1 MTKNLII
8 KVISGAADIAEK
20 CAVLEWV
27 HKDKNNLK
35 YFIELKELWICQHLP
50 EEGAGPEYLS
60 RLRSI
65 TEAKNNNVAI
75 VQRSQMYK
83 KLILSSAAIIVLL
96 LALNIVFFFLKDQR
110 GDAPIL
116 ESRITLSEY
125 PSEYK
130 HTIYTNKGVK
140 AFAELPD
147 GSKVWLNSDSKLIFP
162 DTFLGTTR
170 EIALS
175 GEAFFDVAK
184 DSLKPMIIA
193 TNKNFEVK
201 VLGTKFN
208 LKTNSNDA
216 EARVTLVSGVVEV
229 ITTKEVAGKIQQSSI
244 VLSEQQSYI
253 VRDHQPPAFVALS
266 DTSKQTAWKNGK
278 IIFDYTP
285 LDEVIKQLERWHG
298 VEFIVEDKAA
308 YSTKL
313 TAEFEQESIVQ
324 IMEMLKFCSRI
335 DYRMLDR
342 RSVVISMKK

>member
-1 MTKNLII
+1 MTKNLLI
-8 KVISGAADIAEK
+8 KVIQGKAVSDEK
-20 CAVLEWV
+20 RTVLEWIN
-27 HKDKNNLK
+27 KDKRNLK

-50 EEGAGPEYLS
+50 QERVRQEYVPK
-60 RLRSI
+60 
-65 TEAKNNNVAI
+65 TGKNKQLI
-75 VQRSQMYK
+75 YK
-83 KLILSSAAIIVLL
+83 RWLLSAAAVILLLLGLQIRFIVLQKP
-96 LALNIVFFFLKDQR
+96 VEQM
-110 GDAPIL
+110 PIQ
-116 ESRITLSEY
+116 EPRITLGDY

-162 DTFLGTTR
+162 DTFLGPTR
-170 EIALS
+170 EITLS

-193 TNKNFEVK
+193 TNRNFEVK

-253 VRDHQPPAFVALS
+253 VRDHQPSAFVAVT
-266 DTSKQTAWKNGK
+266 DTVKQTAWKNGK

-298 VEFIVEDKAA
+298 VDFIVEDKTA
-308 YSTKL
+308 YNTKL

-324 IMEMLKFCSRI
+324 IMEMLKFCSMI
-335 DYRMLDR
+335 DYRMPDR
-342 RSVVISMKK
+342 RNVVISMKK